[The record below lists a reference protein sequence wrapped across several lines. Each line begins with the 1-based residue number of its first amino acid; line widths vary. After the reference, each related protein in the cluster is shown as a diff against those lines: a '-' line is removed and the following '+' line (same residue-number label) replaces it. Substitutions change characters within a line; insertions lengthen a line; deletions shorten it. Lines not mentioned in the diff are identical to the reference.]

1 MSDFTRYLPPELID
15 KVLSYLNVKEI
26 GFFSQVS
33 VNWREASN
41 RDSVWLH
48 HCMKNGWM
56 KYGISGSILHE
67 EPSAKPTT
75 NISGTSPHFDLY
87 VPFDTRLS
95 PICKWKHV
103 YLRMYHLTRNWE
115 KGRFFVSPTLRGH
128 SQRVTA
134 IDSNGTCL
142 VSGSEDKTLV
152 TWNMLTGSKIYT
164 VRGHSDAV
172 TAIKIQGHH
181 IITGCADSAVRVF
194 RIDNGD
200 LEFSLFGHSGSVDHL
215 GVSDHDYIISAGSD
229 RTVRVW
235 SSSERKLL
243 RMFHAHTDEI
253 ECMHCCGHM
262 ILTCSW
268 DKLMV
273 LYHVENDNPIQ
284 VFEGHSEAVSCCQF
298 DEYKVVSGSAD
309 SDLRIWETSSGY
321 CTHVLEGHT
330 GEVYCL
336 VYNKHVIASG
346 ASDSTIRIWS
356 HSGECQYVLTGHLGI
371 VRCLYINDHR
381 LVSGGDQKKIGIWNF
396 KTGKLMNMVHRCPSL
411 LHLMWVGETKI
422 VTASPESTG
431 TITIINFW

>member
-75 NISGTSPHFDLY
+75 NVSGTSPHFDLY

-95 PICKWKHV
+95 LICKWKHV

-115 KGRFFVSPTLRGH
+115 KGRFYVSPTLRGH

-152 TWNMLTGSKIYT
+152 TWNMHTGSKIYT
-164 VRGHSDAV
+164 VHGHSDAI
-172 TAIKIQGHH
+172 TAIKIQGHY

-215 GVSDHDYIISAGSD
+215 GVIDHDYIISAGSD
-229 RTVRVW
+229 
-235 SSSERKLL
+235 
-243 RMFHAHTDEI
+243 
-253 ECMHCCGHM
+253 
-262 ILTCSW
+262 
-268 DKLMV
+268 
-273 LYHVENDNPIQ
+273 
-284 VFEGHSEAVSCCQF
+284 
-298 DEYKVVSGSAD
+298 
-309 SDLRIWETSSGY
+309 
-321 CTHVLEGHT
+321 
-330 GEVYCL
+330 
-336 VYNKHVIASG
+336 
-346 ASDSTIRIWS
+346 
-356 HSGECQYVLTGHLGI
+356 
-371 VRCLYINDHR
+371 
-381 LVSGGDQKKIGIWNF
+381 
-396 KTGKLMNMVHRCPSL
+396 
-411 LHLMWVGETKI
+411 
-422 VTASPESTG
+422 
-431 TITIINFW
+431 